1 MKKRRWLAVWLAM
14 AVLLS
19 GCGKSGTDETEEK
32 KSETAEETVLNAD
45 LFTDRDFEV
54 GYDESTSTVITFAE
68 DQVQCD
74 SQNIEIKENTVR
86 IKKEGTYILRGN
98 WTDGMVIVDAGKK
111 EKVQIVLDGVSINS
125 KTSAPIYILQA
136 DKVFL
141 TMAEN
146 TENSLSN
153 GGTFTAIDDN
163 NIDAVI
169 FSKDDLTLNGNGT
182 LTIASPAGH
191 GIVGKD
197 EVTITGGTYEITSAS
212 HGIVGKDNVCL
223 TNASVTIA
231 AGKDG
236 IHSENKD
243 DSSLGFV
250 YIQNGTYE
258 ITAEGDGISAGANLR
273 IEDGTFS
280 ILTGGGSENAAKKSS
295 DDWGNF
301 GGGPGMGNPGMGGN
315 DPGRGNDPGSR
326 PDGKEPDGKGTDAS
340 IPNDG
345 LNMVSADMEQLDNT
359 EEEST
364 SIKGIKAA
372 TNLAIDGGTFTID
385 SADDGVHSNGNLTVK
400 GGNLTIKTGDDG
412 FHADETLTIQDGTIL
427 ITESYEGIEGLH
439 VKIEGGDITLTA
451 TDDGVNAAGGTDSSE
466 ADGLRGGDQFGG
478 PGQKEMGSSSSNGTI
493 CISGGNLHITA
504 SGDGMDANG
513 TLEIS
518 GGMIVVSGP
527 NQGDTATLDYDISG
541 VITGGTFIGT
551 GASGMAQSFSESKQG
566 VIAVNA
572 GNQEKGTKITL
583 KDKSGT
589 ILMEHEAEL
598 DFSVVILS
606 SPELVSGETYTIT
619 VGTAS
624 GEMEAS

>member
-1 MKKRRWLAVWLAM
+1 MKKGRWLALWLAM

-19 GCGKSGTDETEEK
+19 GCGKSGTDETETK
-32 KSETAEETVLNAD
+32 KSETEQGKETVLNAD
-45 LFTDRDFEV
+45 LFTERDFEV

-68 DQVQCD
+68 EKVQCD
-74 SQNIEIKENTVR
+74 SQNIEIEENTVK
-86 IKKEGTYILRGN
+86 IKKEGTYILRGT
-98 WTDGMVIVDAGKK
+98 WTDGMVVVDAGKK
-111 EKVQIVLDGVSINS
+111 EKVQLVLDGVSIHS
-125 KTSAPIYILQA
+125 ETSAPIYILQA

-146 TENSLSN
+146 SENSLSN

-169 FSKDDLTLNGNGT
+169 FSKDDLTLNGNGA
-182 LTIASPAGH
+182 LTITSPAGH

-197 EVTITGGTYEITSAS
+197 EVTITGGTYVITSAS
-212 HGIVGKDNVCL
+212 HGIAGKDNVCL

-243 DSSLGFV
+243 DSLLGFV

-273 IEDGTFS
+273 IEDGTFA

-301 GGGPGMGNPGMGGN
+301 GGGHGMGGPGMGGN
-315 DPGRGNDPGSR
+315 DPGRGNNPGSR
-326 PDGKEPDGKGTDAS
+326 PEEKGTDAS
-340 IPNDG
+340 LPNGG
-345 LNMVSADMEQLDNT
+345 LKTTSADMEPLEST

-372 TNLAIDGGTFTID
+372 TNLTIDGGTFTID
-385 SADDGVHSNGNLTVK
+385 SADDGVHSNGNLTVN

-451 TDDGVNAAGGTDSSE
+451 SDDGVNAAGGTDSSE
-466 ADGLRGGDQFGG
+466 ADGMRGGDQFGG
-478 PGQKEMGSSSSNGTI
+478 PGQKEMGSSSSDGSI

-518 GGMIVVSGP
+518 GGTIVISGP
-527 NQGDTATLDYDISG
+527 NQGDTSTLDYDITG

-551 GASGMAQSFSESKQG
+551 GASGMAQTFSDSKQG

-583 KDKSGT
+583 KDESGK

-606 SPELVSGETYTIT
+606 SPELISGETYTIT

-624 GEMEAS
+624 GELEAS